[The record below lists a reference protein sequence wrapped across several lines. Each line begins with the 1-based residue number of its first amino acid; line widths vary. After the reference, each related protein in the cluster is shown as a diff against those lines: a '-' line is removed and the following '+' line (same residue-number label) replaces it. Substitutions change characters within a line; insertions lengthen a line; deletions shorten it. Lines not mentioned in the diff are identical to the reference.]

1 MDYELIVKILSLA
14 IVAYGAFKLGES
26 FQKYRQRRRSEEARE
41 WFEKMV
47 ESGDAK
53 IEKVKMTGVDED
65 EDDEDDDE

>member
-26 FQKYRQRRRSEEARE
+26 FQKYKQRRRSEEARE

-53 IEKVKMTGVDED
+53 IEKFKMTGVDED
-65 EDDEDDDE
+65 DEEDDE